1 MPALPRLLRLLAE
14 VRSGVCALL
23 PLPNSQGPAAA
34 AALGSFP
41 CHPPARLPC
50 RQAPHHTSPLWQW
63 PAGLSSPQG
72 TLRSASAACT
82 RPQSHS
88 RRRYAR
94 ERPPRNNPPS
104 LPCPSSL
111 TAYFAQ
117 REKQL
122 VFQSAVAAARGSSA
136 WRTSACSSSSEL
148 LHRRGRRP
156 LLVRVPRRMT
166 GVDEADSRVLYI
178 CCVAVQC
185 STPEPAWPLGC
196 AAATA
201 AAEQGPDS
209 AAAVERLQRAASAP
223 PGASPYMVAGAA
235 EQAALERLGT
245 PPVTAEQ
252 LPAAKRSR
260 RQVAVGLPAAGT
272 PASGGQSLEQLLD
285 YCTSSPCLAPGS
297 SDSHALLVPPSDGQ
311 PSLVAGPAV
320 LPQLAA
326 GRGTTTGSPL
336 DRLLARVRSLLSPQP
351 DACPCSAS

>member
-1 MPALPRLLRLLAE
+1 MPAVPGLLRLLAE
-14 VRSGVCALL
+14 VRSGVCADCSRYPTAKVPP
-23 PLPNSQGPAAA
+23 PLPPSAHSPAP
-34 AALGSFP
+34 SP
-41 CHPPARLPC
+41 TRLPC

-72 TLRSASAACT
+72 ALLSASAACT
-82 RPQSHS
+82 SPQSHS

-94 ERPPRNNPPS
+94 ERPPCNNPPS
-104 LPCPSSL
+104 LPRPSAL
-111 TAYFAQ
+111 AAYFAQ

-122 VFQSAVAAARGSSA
+122 VFKSAVAAARGSSA
-136 WRTSACSSSSEL
+136 WRTSGCSRSSEL
-148 LHRRGRRP
+148 LRRRGRRP

-185 STPEPAWPLGC
+185 SRPEPAWPLGC

-201 AAEQGPDS
+201 ATEQGPDS

-223 PGASPYMVAGAA
+223 PGASPCLVAEAA

-285 YCTSSPCLAPGS
+285 CCTSSPCLGS
-297 SDSHALLVPPSDGQ
+297 SHSHALLVPPADRQ

-326 GRGTTTGSPL
+326 WRGAATGSPL
-336 DRLLARVRSLLSPQP
+336 DRLLARVRSLLSPQR
-351 DACPCSAS
+351 DAGPCSAS